1 MSTISASIA
10 LRDGMSAPLKN
21 IRRET
26 GNVIG
31 SFAKTRAASE
41 RMLST
46 SKIAAAKSGMEAV
59 DTKVRS
65 VGRSL
70 RKADSEQNKFNR
82 DIKSGGKAAG
92 YLKDQLKGVLK
103 AAAAYATIHAGVQFA
118 KDSIQSAN
126 DRAQAETKLN
136 TVMKQRMGAT
146 NQMIDATKKLTAV
159 QQANGVIADDVQMA
173 GAQQLSTFLN
183 SSKALNTLI
192 PAMNDLATQQN
203 GVAVSSGDM
212 QNIANMIGKAMQGQ
226 VGALSRVGITFS
238 DAEAHALKFGT
249 EEQRA
254 ATMAQIITNN
264 VGHMNEALAAT
275 PAGKMAQMANA
286 WEGIKQMVGA
296 QLYPSVLRLFT
307 AIQSNMP
314 TVERVF
320 QGVAA
325 AISVAVSVLW
335 VMAKAA
341 GAVGSFMADHW
352 GAIKPIIEGVVT
364 ALVIYKA
371 ATIASAIGDGIA
383 VIAHGLLTAAKVAA
397 TLATWALAAAQWALN
412 AAMEGNPILFIIM
425 LVALLVMAL
434 IGWIQKVGGVKIAW
448 MIAMDAMQTTG
459 SKFKIAFMKLGF
471 KFESIWSNITL
482 AVAKAKVFILN
493 HLGDLKVKGL
503 SVLQSFINGAIDI
516 INKLI
521 DKVNLI
527 PGIAIDHVQHVTF
540 ATDAKV
546 ANDAAKAARN
556 ADLKAQEQALKD
568 QEKQNQ
574 AALTSAQ
581 LSADVAHQKRLSNIE
596 KAQKAKKA
604 KAKDKKKPGGS
615 SSAGKPSPAAA
626 ALGKSA
632 ATTAKN
638 TGKMAKSMGSSD
650 EDLKYLRDIAERDT
664 INRFTTAQLSVT
676 MNTTAQINSDMD
688 IDGVIRKLEDKT
700 YEKLTTMAEGV

>member
-1 MSTISASIA
+1 MGTISASIA

-31 SFAKTRAASE
+31 SFAKTRTASE
-41 RMLST
+41 RMMST

-70 RKADSEQNKFNR
+70 NKADSEQNKFNR
-82 DIKSGGKAAG
+82 DIKGGGKAANF
-92 YLKDQLKGVLK
+92 LKGQLSGVVK

-118 KDSIQSAN
+118 KDSIQAAN

-136 TVMKQRMGAT
+136 TVMRQRMGAT
-146 NQMIDATKKLTAV
+146 DQMIDATKKLTAA
-159 QQANGVIADDVQMA
+159 QQQNGVIADDVQMA
-173 GAQQLSTFLN
+173 GAQQLSTFLS

-192 PAMNDLATQQN
+192 PAMNNLAVQQN
-203 GVAVSSGDM
+203 GVAASSGDM
-212 QNIANMIGKAMQGQ
+212 QNIANMMGKAMQGQ

-264 VGHMNEALAAT
+264 VGNMNEALAAT

-296 QLYPSVLRLFT
+296 QLYPSVLRLFN

-325 AISVAVSVLW
+325 AIGAVISILG

-352 GAIKPIIEGVVT
+352 GAIKPAIMGVVT
-364 ALVIYKA
+364 ALAIYKA

-383 VIAHGLLTAAKVAA
+383 IIAHGLLTAAKVAA
-397 TLATWALAAAQWALN
+397 TLATWALTAAQWALN
-412 AAMEGNPILFIIM
+412 AAMDGNPILFIIM
-425 LVALLVMAL
+425 LVALLVVAL
-434 IGWIQKVGGVKIAW
+434 IKWINKVGGVKIAW

-459 SKFKIAFMKLGF
+459 AKFKIAFMRLGF
-471 KFESIWSNITL
+471 KLESVWGNITL

-493 HLGDLKVKGL
+493 HLGDLKAKGL
-503 SVLQSFINGAIDI
+503 SILQDFINGAIGA
-516 INKLI
+516 INALI
-521 DKVNLI
+521 SKVNLI
-527 PGIAIDHVQHVTF
+527 PGVSIEPIKPVTF
-540 ATDAKV
+540 ASNA
-546 ANDAAKAARN
+546 AAENEAAKAARN
-556 ADLKAQEQALKD
+556 ADLKKQEQALKD
-568 QEKQNQ
+568 QEKQNR
-574 AALTSAQ
+574 AALAAAQ
-581 LSADVAHQKRLSNIE
+581 SSADAAHQKRLAGIE
-596 KAQKAKKA
+596 KAQKAQKAETKA
-604 KAKDKKKPGGS
+604 KKQPGGAGS
-615 SSAGKPSPAAA
+615 LGKPSPAAA

-632 ATTAKN
+632 AATAKN
-638 TGKMAKSMGSSD
+638 TGKMAKSLGSSGD
-650 EDLKYLRDIAERDT
+650 DLKYLRDIAERDT

-688 IDGVIRKLEDKT
+688 IDGVIRRLEDKT